1 MNTKF
6 DNPKILLIGSDK
18 QINNKDIIDNDKSYF
33 NLLNMK
39 IQKLNPQI
47 IVINGKLKL
56 ELKDLIFK

>member
-18 QINNKDIIDNDKSYF
+18 QINNKDNIDNDKSYF

-47 IVINGKLKL
+47 IVINGKLKP